1 MQQALRL
8 AVIGATAGLVITAV
22 GRADP
27 IFAPSDAI
35 VAIDGTAESRSQEN
49 APNEGVAKTIDQTVT
64 KYLNFGMAGTGFIVV
79 PAGGPSIVQSFQL
92 TTANDSEP
100 RDPSRYV

>member
-8 AVIGATAGLVITAV
+8 TVIGTTAGLAITAV
-22 GRADP
+22 DRADP

-49 APNEGVAKTIDQTVT
+49 APNEGVAKTIDQPAPPTFT
-64 KYLNFGMAGTGFIVV
+64 KYLSFGMAGTGFIVV
-79 PAGGPSIVQSFQL
+79 PAGGASIVQSFQL
-92 TTANDSEP
+92 TTANDA
-100 RDPSRYV
+100 